1 MSAVN
6 PYKYKKPSQI
16 RGERFLRNNNLLV
29 PAAALSNIEAVKRKA
44 RAIRLKE
51 DYQRKYLT
59 KGKSTSARRVSQ
71 DAFTARILP
80 AEPVAGTLYS
90 NIKRTLTFCLTLWI
104 AFLVAIAFCTL
115 VGYYLRTIYY

>member
-6 PYKYKKPSQI
+6 PFKYKKPSQI

-29 PAAALSNIEAVKRKA
+29 PPEALNNIEVVKRKA

-51 DYQRKYLT
+51 EYQRKYLT
-59 KGKSTSARRVSQ
+59 KGRSTSTRRASQ
-71 DAFTARILP
+71 DASTARVLP
-80 AEPVAGTLYS
+80 VDSVTGTIYY
-90 NIKRTLTFCLTLWI
+90 NIKRTLTFCITLWI

-115 VGYYLRTIYY
+115 VGFYLRTIYY

>member
-16 RGERFLRNNNLLV
+16 RGERFLRNNDLLV
-29 PAAALSNIEAVKRKA
+29 PPEALSNIEVIKRKA
-44 RAIRLKE
+44 RAIRPKE
-51 DYQRKYLT
+51 EYQRKYLT
-59 KGKSTSARRVSQ
+59 KGRSTST
-71 DAFTARILP
+71 TARALP
-80 AEPVAGTLYS
+80 VEPETVTGTLYS
-90 NIKRTLTFCLTLWI
+90 NVKRTLTFCITLWI

>member
-29 PAAALSNIEAVKRKA
+29 PPEALSNIEVIKRKA

-51 DYQRKYLT
+51 EYQRKYLT
-59 KGKSTSARRVSQ
+59 NLQALV
-71 DAFTARILP
+71 
-80 AEPVAGTLYS
+80 ECH
-90 NIKRTLTFCLTLWI
+90 RTLPLHAHCP
-104 AFLVAIAFCTL
+104 
-115 VGYYLRTIYY
+115 